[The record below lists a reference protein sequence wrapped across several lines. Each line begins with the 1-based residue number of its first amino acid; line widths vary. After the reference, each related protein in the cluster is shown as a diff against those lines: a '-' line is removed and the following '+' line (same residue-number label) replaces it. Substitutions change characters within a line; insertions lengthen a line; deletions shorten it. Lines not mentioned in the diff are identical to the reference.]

1 MGSIHSTHSLHPMEN
16 QRPPGPFQPGQ
27 PLADSLHIRR
37 HKEQRTQAKCHTG
50 NVGSKWQLMAIV
62 FSSIFKDVMAHIQ
75 QNSTFITENLNLLQ
89 QTYDQI
95 TKENLYQELS
105 SVYMGPS
112 YTSIVTQCFVL

>member
-1 MGSIHSTHSLHPMEN
+1 
-16 QRPPGPFQPGQ
+16 
-27 PLADSLHIRR
+27 
-37 HKEQRTQAKCHTG
+37 
-50 NVGSKWQLMAIV
+50 
-62 FSSIFKDVMAHIQ
+62 MAHIQ